1 MFLGLADQILDQQ
14 KPVPNT
20 FCPITHT
27 DRKVK
32 AMSIRNVAV
41 DYIKNNRAE
50 FEGWLAYP
58 SDRDFDDD
66 FFYRYCESM
75 RTEGEQGDA
84 LMLKA
89 AALGL
94 QVDIQVFKFNTITDS
109 ICMYHF
115 PREKP
120 SEDRASQISIPREP
134 DAEMVEV
141 RQGTLN
147 IAHYTYQ
154 YDGTTGHYN
163 SVSKRPTTG
172 VGGGIVG
179 ERLLEKDC

>member
-20 FCPITHT
+20 FCPITLA

-32 AMSIRNVAV
+32 AMSIREVAV

-50 FEGWLAYP
+50 FEGWLPYP
-58 SDRDFDDD
+58 SDREVGDDD
-66 FFYRYCESM
+66 FFYQYCESM
-75 RTEGEQGDA
+75 RTEGEQGDE

-120 SEDRASQISIPREP
+120 SEDRASQSSIAREP
-134 DAEMVEV
+134 DAEMVEAK
-141 RQGTLN
+141 QGTLN
-147 IAHYTYQ
+147 IAHYAHKSTSAVVFPFFCLIS
-154 YDGTTGHYN
+154 D
-163 SVSKRPTTG
+163 
-172 VGGGIVG
+172 
-179 ERLLEKDC
+179 